1 MGAGVCLVYVTITWL
16 DSQRNMFSQNKY
28 HETKQSY
35 RTKQYRLMTELQC
48 SSRACERDNWSAGSY
63 LKRNSPEA
71 NCVVSI
77 VFESFFVVICNSWRL
92 KWL

>member
-35 RTKQYRLMTELQC
+35 RTKQHRLTTE
-48 SSRACERDNWSAGSY
+48 
-63 LKRNSPEA
+63 
-71 NCVVSI
+71 I
-77 VFESFFVVICNSWRL
+77 
-92 KWL
+92 

>member
-35 RTKQYRLMTELQC
+35 RTKQHRLTTKYNVRHARVNEIIGQ
-48 SSRACERDNWSAGSY
+48 RA
-63 LKRNSPEA
+63 
-71 NCVVSI
+71 
-77 VFESFFVVICNSWRL
+77 VI
-92 KWL
+92 